1 VSYFSFC
8 SYGGVRSWHC
18 FLVGLRCCYLFFGAF
33 MWNSYQHF
41 LLSCCFLCVLRSIKT
56 TRVSKFF
63 EWLSRIDKK
72 EKKMRMMLLMMIM
85 IIVIRHFAGCVAVA
99 W

>member
-1 VSYFSFC
+1 MALFSCWFA
-8 SYGGVRSWHC
+8 
-18 FLVGLRCCYLFFGAF
+18 LLLFIFWRF
-33 MWNSYQHF
+33 YMEILPTF
-41 LLSCCFLCVLRSIKT
+41 SCRPVVLCVLRNIRT

-72 EKKMRMMLLMMIM
+72 EKKMKIMLIIIIM
-85 IIVIRHFAGCVAVA
+85 IIVIGQFAGSVAVA